1 MDIQIEP
8 GDDAEELPDLLLP
21 IHAAYILDPKA
32 FCAKR
37 GYDALIHSENG
48 LFGLT
53 EAGRWE
59 SVERDGR
66 LKSV

>member
-1 MDIQIEP
+1 MDIRIEP
-8 GDDAEELPDLLLP
+8 GDEIEEFPDLMLP
-21 IHAAYILDPKA
+21 IGAAYILDPKA

-37 GYDALIHSENG
+37 GYDALIHTDGG
-48 LFGLT
+48 LFGLN

-59 SVERDGR
+59 SVERETK

>member
-8 GDDAEELPDLLLP
+8 GDEVEEFPDLLLP
-21 IHAAYILDPKA
+21 MGAAYILDPKA

-37 GYDALIHSENG
+37 GFEALIHSENG

-59 SVERDGR
+59 SVERDAR